1 MKTIK
6 DNLENNILETNLIW
20 NDNVSDRGEWFELF
34 SNEGQIIID
43 RCSRFSIRYEDQ
55 YDGHGEAEY
64 GVRLGLLTSLL
75 EALNDIK
82 DKEIKIV
89 FCYNYDYSGDETFD

>member
-1 MKTIK
+1 MK
-6 DNLENNILETNLIW
+6 NLEKRIAESEIVW
-20 NDNVSDRGEWFELF
+20 NDNVSDRGEWFELYAE
-34 SNEGQIIID
+34 NGQLMVA
-43 RCSRFSIRYEDQ
+43 RSTRFSFRYEDQ

-82 DKEIKIV
+82 DKEIKVV